1 MRKLSPFRLQLL
13 KILALLSQIRWYN
26 IALLLLG
33 QYLIAFYVFADA
45 QERSQLLFDS
55 NTHLI
60 AWSGSFVLAFGFLI
74 NSFYDYEADTI
85 NRPKQSAFER
95 LVSRKTSLNTALL
108 LLVVGLLSAYLV
120 STRALGFFT
129 FFALGLW
136 YHSHKLRNIP
146 IVSHTSAAILALTP
160 FFGMSVYHNYI
171 SLHTFA
177 FGALLGLTLFSRELL
192 KDLLMLKG
200 DVIVGRKT
208 IASHYGEENTRFAL
222 IVSSIVAWVP
232 AFFTRDLFNDYAE
245 IGIFVMLLMLSVA
258 NLIALKANQLSGL
271 RWAHLAYK
279 IILVL
284 GVLTLPFL

>member
-1 MRKLSPFRLQLL
+1 MRKLSPVRLQLL
-13 KILALLSQIRWYN
+13 KILALFSQIRWYN

-45 QERSQLLFDS
+45 EERSQVLLDS

-74 NSFYDYEADTI
+74 NSFYDYDADTI

-108 LLVVGLLSAYLV
+108 LLVIGLFTAYLV
-120 STRALGFFT
+120 SMKAFGFFA

-146 IVSHTSAAILALTP
+146 IISHTSAAVLALTP

-192 KDLLMLKG
+192 KDLLMLRG

-208 IASHYGEENTRFAL
+208 IASQYGEENTRFAL
-222 IVSSIVAWVP
+222 IVSSIVAWIP
-232 AFFTRDLFNDYAE
+232 AFFTRDLFNEYSE
-245 IGIFVMLLMLSVA
+245 IGIFIMLLILSIA
-258 NLIALKANQLSGL
+258 NLIALKATQLNGL

-279 IILVL
+279 IILML